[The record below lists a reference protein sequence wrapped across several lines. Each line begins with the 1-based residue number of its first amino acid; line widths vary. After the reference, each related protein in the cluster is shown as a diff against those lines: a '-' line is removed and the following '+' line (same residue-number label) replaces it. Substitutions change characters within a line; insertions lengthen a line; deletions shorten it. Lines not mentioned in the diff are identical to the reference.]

1 MYAAAQ
7 GVLEGWLTV
16 LHWNVMSA
24 QFEASHLEFHI
35 PMFIFTQPIK
45 FSPLQMSQRHTFE
58 ILHSDVHFRTTL

>member
-1 MYAAAQ
+1 MYAVAQ

-16 LHWNVMSA
+16 LQWNVISA

-45 FSPLQMSQRHTFE
+45 FGLLRMNQRLRALGTHLQTH
-58 ILHSDVHFRTTL
+58 